1 MPQLTVLTNV
11 SRDKVPEDFLKNAT
25 QIMVN
30 EIKKDAKVCG
40 DGVVGFVSTI
50 VIIIVIIVT

>member
-40 DGVVGFVSTI
+40 DGL
-50 VIIIVIIVT
+50 